1 MKMDTLIHSSLLQRK
16 IFEGPENIEKIREDW
31 DDLYRR
37 ADRMSPIFSRVW
49 IQAFIYSDENKGT
62 PTLVTVW
69 DNFKLVALLPLTIRK
84 YFGVKVAIGALSNE
98 LCCTGILV
106 DPRYK
111 QAIKIIAETCINEM
125 KIHLFYNKF
134 TSLRD
139 ECTHEFFENLIFNG
153 FKCGRWRRY
162 LSMKLN
168 IDGDFEHVLRKNRS
182 RKQREKLLYHERRV
196 FKSGDIKVQRFQGC
210 QISTDVVDRI
220 GDIQENSWIENEG
233 KAVLVEPFYKK
244 LLLELGKS
252 EIGQAWILNNG
263 IDDIAFIFGLKA
275 NSKLYL
281 KWMSYREKYGSS
293 TLSYGKTMYM
303 QAIRDACNESV
314 TEIDFGIGDHKWKN
328 LWATDTD
335 EIEIIIAGRGF
346 AGLMT
351 LMLFNA
357 LKMGVKMK
365 RFISNY
371 FKRTIKGANEKDK
384 TS

>member
-69 DNFKLVALLPLTIRK
+69 DNSKLVALLPLTIRK